1 MPLSLACLAEQVR
14 ICAYLAW
21 FPRIASAEATAL
33 ERRRSLASGLLK
45 TEAHLVVEFPSLRM
59 LPKNVHGLCYSDTRV
74 YVEEHSQ
81 AKIGAA

>member
-1 MPLSLACLAEQVR
+1 MTGNQELKMLFEMAGKLELELSICRCQNPSLVCLAEQVR

-45 TEAHLVVEFPSLRM
+45 TEAHLR
-59 LPKNVHGLCYSDTRV
+59 G
-74 YVEEHSQ
+74 
-81 AKIGAA
+81 